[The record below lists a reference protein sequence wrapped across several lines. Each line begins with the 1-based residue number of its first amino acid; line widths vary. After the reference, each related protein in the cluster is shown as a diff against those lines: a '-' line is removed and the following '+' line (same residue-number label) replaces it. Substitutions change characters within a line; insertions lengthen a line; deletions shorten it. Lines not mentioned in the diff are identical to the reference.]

1 MDDSSL
7 PLGPAGDGGLPQ
19 DPPYSSDPAGDAQ
32 LLDAYSHAVVA
43 VVSQVGGAVV
53 NIAAADKRGRRG
65 AGSGVMVAPDG
76 YLLSNNHVVERA
88 ETLTVSFT
96 DGTEAAAELVG
107 RDPAT
112 DLAVLRAR
120 GSGLAYAELGDSG
133 RLQVGQLAIAI
144 GNPLG
149 YASSVTTGVVSAL
162 GRSLDSRNGR
172 LIEGVIQH
180 TAPLNPG
187 NSGGALLDSRGRVT
201 GINTAI
207 IAMAQN
213 LGFAIPVNTARW
225 VLSQLLTRGRVMRG
239 YLGIAGRERPI
250 DRRLVRHLDLAT
262 ERGVEIMRL
271 EKGTPAEQAGLRSSD
286 IILSLAGRP
295 VQDIPDL
302 QRVLGE
308 IPVGELAPIEVLRRT
323 QRLTVA
329 VLPTEAPSYL

>member
-1 MDDSSL
+1 MDDPYL
-7 PLGPAGDGGLPQ
+7 PDNHEPGPEESFDSAGPDG
-19 DPPYSSDPAGDAQ
+19 SAADAD

-43 VVSQVGGAVV
+43 VVSQAGAAVV
-53 NIAAADKRGRRG
+53 NIAAGDARGRRG

-76 YLLSNNHVVERA
+76 YLLTNNHVVEAA
-88 ETLTVSFT
+88 ESLTVSFT
-96 DGTEAAAELVG
+96 DGLEAAAELVG
-107 RDPAT
+107 CDPAT

-120 GSGLAYAELGDSG
+120 GSGLPYAELGDSS

-149 YASSVTTGVVSAL
+149 YASSVSTGVVSAL
-162 GRSLDSRNGR
+162 GRSLASRNGR

-239 YLGIAGRERPI
+239 YLGIAGRERPL
-250 DRRLVRHLDLAT
+250 DRRLVRHLDLER
-262 ERGVEIMRL
+262 ERGVEIMSM
-271 EKGTPAEQAGLRSSD
+271 EKESPAGTAGLRSGD
-286 IILSLAGRP
+286 IILALAGRA

-308 IPVGELAPIEVLRRT
+308 IPVGEPALMEVLRRT
-323 QRLTVA
+323 RRLSISVVPA
-329 VLPTEAPSYL
+329 EAPVVE